1 MALALF
7 RILEKAGGRILVDGV
22 DIANI
27 GLHDLRSRLAII
39 PQVAIQT
46 ILKLHNYPFFVEEF
60 ALKTEGSNAFQK

>member
-1 MALALF
+1 LALALF

-39 PQVAIQT
+39 PQVTIQT
-46 ILKLHNYPFFVEEF
+46 IRPNYPFFLEEF
-60 ALKTEGSNAFQK
+60 AFKTRGSNAFQK